1 MNWLDRY
8 ILQKHLSQKYYKV
21 NMTPESELD
30 NWILS
35 RLRMEANITNSIIS
49 AEIEKQIAEAAEK
62 TITKE
67 IEKIFK

>member
-1 MNWLDRY
+1 MNWIDRY

-21 NMTPESELD
+21 NMTPESALD

-35 RLRMEANITNSIIS
+35 RLRMQANIQNSIIS
-49 AEIEKQIAEAAEK
+49 ADIEKQIAEAAEK